1 MNILIVDDEAAN
13 QRLLSAILESEG
25 HSVLKAADGAE
36 AMAVLERQKVD
47 AVISDILMP
56 QMDGYRFC
64 YEVRSSELFRD
75 LPFIF
80 YTSSYTS
87 PADKKL
93 GLEIG
98 ADKFLTKPVPASEII
113 QTLEEVTTKQRG
125 QFSPIKTWQK
135 LNLMKEYNQQLVAKL
150 TQKNFELNVRNE
162 ELLRS
167 EQRRLLQGTALETV
181 ANAVMI
187 TDLEGII
194 LWVNPAFISLTGYTA
209 GEVNGKT
216 PNLLSSGRHDA
227 EFYQNLWTIILE
239 GRTWRGTFTN
249 RRKDGSFYDD
259 EQTITPVRSIEG
271 TITHFVSIMN
281 DVTDRKRG
289 ELALQ
294 ESESQF
300 RTMVNAIP
308 QLAWV
313 AHADGLIFW
322 YNQRWYD
329 YTGTAPE
336 QMTGAGWQRL
346 LDPDLL
352 PKVMEVWNESIANG
366 RPFDM
371 EFPLRAADG
380 HYGWF
385 LTRVFPFKDATG
397 EIVRWFGTHTDV
409 SRKREADEEI
419 RRLNATLEQRVA
431 ERTAELET
439 ANKELEAFSYS
450 VSHDLRAPLRAVDG
464 FSQVVLEDYGAQLP
478 EEGRRDLETIR
489 RGAQSM
495 GVLIDDLLTFSRLSR
510 IPLKKQEVDTGL
522 LVRSVLGGLHAE
534 RKGRQIE
541 IRILELPSCQA
552 DPALLRQA
560 WINLLSNALK
570 YTRHRQPGVIDI
582 GCKLEQ
588 GESVYYVR
596 DNGAGFDM
604 QYGHKLF
611 GVFQRLHGKDEFEG
625 TGVGLAIVQRII
637 HRHGGRVWAEAALDR
652 GATFSFTLKE
662 ET

>member
-1 MNILIVDDEAAN
+1 MNILIVDDVAAN

-25 HSVLKAADGAE
+25 HSVLQAADGAE

-56 QMDGYRFC
+56 RMDGYRFC
-64 YEVRSSELFRD
+64 YEVRSSELFGD

-87 PADKKL
+87 PGDQKL

-98 ADKFLTKPVPASEII
+98 ADKFLTKPVPASAII
-113 QTLEEVTTKQRG
+113 LALEEVTTKQRRR
-125 QFSPIKTWQK
+125 FSPIKTSQK

-150 TQKNFELNVRNE
+150 TQKNFELNARNE

-167 EQRRLLQGTALETV
+167 EQKRLLQGTALEAA

-194 LWVNPAFISLTGYTA
+194 IWVNPAFVSLTGYTA
-209 GEVNGKT
+209 GEVIGKT
-216 PNLLSSGRHDA
+216 PNLLKSGRHDG
-227 EFYQNLWTIILE
+227 EFYQNLWAIVLD
-239 GRTWRGTFTN
+239 GKTWHGTFTN

-281 DVTDRKRG
+281 DV
-289 ELALQ
+289 
-294 ESESQF
+294 
-300 RTMVNAIP
+300 
-308 QLAWV
+308 
-313 AHADGLIFW
+313 
-322 YNQRWYD
+322 
-329 YTGTAPE
+329 
-336 QMTGAGWQRL
+336 
-346 LDPDLL
+346 
-352 PKVMEVWNESIANG
+352 
-366 RPFDM
+366 
-371 EFPLRAADG
+371 
-380 HYGWF
+380 
-385 LTRVFPFKDATG
+385 
-397 EIVRWFGTHTDV
+397 

-419 RRLNATLEQRVA
+419 RKLNATLENRVT
-431 ERTAELET
+431 ERTAELEM

-464 FSQVVLEDYGAQLP
+464 YSQVVLEDYGPQLP
-478 EEGRRDLETIR
+478 KEAQRYLETIR

-495 GVLIDDLLTFSRLSR
+495 GILIDNLLTFSRLSR
-510 IPLKKQEVDTGL
+510 TPLQKQEVNTGL
-522 LVRSVLGGLHAE
+522 MVRSVLEGLLAE
-534 RKGRQIE
+534 RAGRQIE
-541 IRILELPSCQA
+541 IRIADLPACQA
-552 DPALLRQA
+552 DPALLSQA

-582 GCKLEQ
+582 GCKFEQ
-588 GESVYYVR
+588 GENIYYVR

-637 HRHGGRVWAEAALDR
+637 HRHGGRVWAEAAVDR
-652 GATFSFTLKE
+652 GATFYFTLKE
-662 ET
+662 EI

>member
-25 HSVLKAADGAE
+25 HSVLEAADGAE

-87 PADKKL
+87 PSDKKL

-113 QTLEEVTTKQRG
+113 QALEEVTTKQRG
-125 QFSPIKTWQK
+125 QFSPIKTLQK

-162 ELLRS
+162 E
-167 EQRRLLQGTALETV
+167 
-181 ANAVMI
+181 
-187 TDLEGII
+187 
-194 LWVNPAFISLTGYTA
+194 
-209 GEVNGKT
+209 
-216 PNLLSSGRHDA
+216 
-227 EFYQNLWTIILE
+227 
-239 GRTWRGTFTN
+239 
-249 RRKDGSFYDD
+249 
-259 EQTITPVRSIEG
+259 
-271 TITHFVSIMN
+271 
-281 DVTDRKRG
+281 
-289 ELALQ
+289 
-294 ESESQF
+294 
-300 RTMVNAIP
+300 
-308 QLAWV
+308 
-313 AHADGLIFW
+313 
-322 YNQRWYD
+322 
-329 YTGTAPE
+329 
-336 QMTGAGWQRL
+336 
-346 LDPDLL
+346 
-352 PKVMEVWNESIANG
+352 
-366 RPFDM
+366 
-371 EFPLRAADG
+371 
-380 HYGWF
+380 
-385 LTRVFPFKDATG
+385 
-397 EIVRWFGTHTDV
+397 
-409 SRKREADEEI
+409 I
-419 RRLNATLEQRVA
+419 RRLNTTLEHRVA

-464 FSQVVLEDYGAQLP
+464 FAQIVLEDYGAQLP
-478 EEGRRDLETIR
+478 DKGRRDLETIR

-495 GVLIDDLLTFSRLSR
+495 GGLIDDLLTFSRLSR

-522 LVRSVLGGLHAE
+522 LVRSVLEGLHAE
-534 RKGRQIE
+534 QKGRQIE

-552 DPALLRQA
+552 DPALLRQT

-570 YTRHRQPGVIDI
+570 YTRQRHPGVIHI

-588 GESVYYVR
+588 GERVYYVR

-652 GATFSFTLKE
+652 GATFYFTLKE
-662 ET
+662 EI